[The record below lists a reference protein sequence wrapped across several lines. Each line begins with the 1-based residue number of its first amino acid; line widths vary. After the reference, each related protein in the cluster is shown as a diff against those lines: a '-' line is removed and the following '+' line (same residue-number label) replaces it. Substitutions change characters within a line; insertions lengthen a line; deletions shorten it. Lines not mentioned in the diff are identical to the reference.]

1 MNWKNLLE
9 SVSASVNDH
18 LRLRNDYLVAENRIL
33 RHQIDGRVRL
43 TDSERQ
49 ELAKLGAKLGKKA
62 LAEIATIAKA
72 ETILAWNRKC
82 TDQLVDT
89 SKSLKSVGRPRV
101 DKEIEDL
108 VIRMA
113 QENRA
118 WGYERIVR
126 ALANL
131 GYTVSDQTVGNI
143 LKRHSISPAPERT
156 KTVTWR
162 EFVRIQMDVL
172 RATDFLTSEVWLWF
186 GLVRSFL
193 LFFLSF
199 GRWKGNAQL
208 RMTHLRQRLIGLIQS
223 QSHSVKVRLQKWQ
236 CLVEEMV
243 WLRSIRCDEGVGRA
257 SPHAV
262 ILHDRQEPL
271 PQGKGKVVFLHA
283 THPRPIRDGPMQRQ
297 RWRVGRLDYYDQE
310 AA

>member
-1 MNWKNLLE
+1 
-9 SVSASVNDH
+9 
-18 LRLRNDYLVAENRIL
+18 
-33 RHQIDGRVRL
+33 
-43 TDSERQ
+43 
-49 ELAKLGAKLGKKA
+49 
-62 LAEIATIAKA
+62 
-72 ETILAWNRKC
+72 
-82 TDQLVDT
+82 
-89 SKSLKSVGRPRV
+89 
-101 DKEIEDL
+101 
-108 VIRMA
+108 MA

-118 WGYERIVR
+118 WGYDRIVG

-162 EFVRIQMDVL
+162 EFVRIHMDVL
-172 RATDFLTSEVWLWF
+172 RATDFLTSEVWSWC

-199 GRWKGNAQL
+199 GRCNGNAQL
-208 RMTHLRQRLIGLIQS
+208 RMIHLRQRLIGLIQS

-243 WLRSIRCDEGVGRA
+243 WLRSIRCDDGVRRA
-257 SPHAV
+257 SPHEV
-262 ILHDRQEPL
+262 LLHDRQEPL

-310 AA
+310 AS